1 MGSVISKTRAAVPA
15 ASAPAETADSNAN
28 TDTVTETTASTTA
41 HSETVPAIS
50 GHKQDGTP
58 STSVGQPSLP
68 ADMQFILESGLHI
81 EPEDERS
88 ASSKVGQGSIQDAV
102 NDIKAKY
109 NLNKPVQSGEL
120 ERIRKEIELK
130 TKLMEMREAA
140 QQRRMAAVEA
150 TSSPAAAKQQDLSKD
165 LFKVDVKGKGR
176 ADAADDRYVP
186 VMSSLDSVNLE
197 CRTDTTSLAS
207 QINRVRR

>member
-15 ASAPAETADSNAN
+15 ASASSETAGSNTN
-28 TDTVTETTASTTA
+28 TDTVTETTASSTA
-41 HSETVPAIS
+41 HIETVPAIN

-58 STSVGQPSLP
+58 STSVEPPSLP

-88 ASSKVGQGSIQDAV
+88 ASNKGGQGSIQDAV

-109 NLNKPVQSGEL
+109 NLNQPVQSGEL

-150 TSSPAAAKQQDLSKD
+150 ISSPAAKQEGLSKE

-186 VMSSLDSVNLE
+186 VMSFLDSVNLE